1 MLVELS
7 YLVAVDAPKVY
18 VLARMAG
25 GTQST
30 EANSERIP
38 VNLALVVDRSSSMR
52 GPRIDQALRA
62 VREVA
67 SRLDERDRFSLVLF
81 DGSARIAFGP
91 DNLTDD
97 KRDELLESLDG
108 FKTGLGTNLASGW
121 KKGVEAVSSGFVRG
135 AVARVVLLTDGQP
148 SVGITDAARLAEL
161 AGKEFV
167 RGVTTTCM
175 GIGEGF
181 DDELLSDIAR
191 CGGGGFYYLATPESI
206 PAAFGS
212 ELSGVFSIT
221 ATQAELKLMPDKEVV
236 SVEVLHRM
244 TARPVG
250 DGLVVQLGDI
260 AAGPARQVLFKVHR
274 EPDARSRRVGRLMLT
289 YRNSDG
295 SPGDAHI
302 LGIEIPELPLS
313 ERAAVVTLERLRLE
327 VATAVD
333 EAWARRGYSDRNE
346 AAGALMAVK
355 RSVSQARE
363 EKRADPDALAE
374 LMREID
380 HAELALARGDAERE
394 KARRGL
400 RERSQLTLLGHST
413 IRPLPDSDD
422 EQTH

>member
-1 MLVELS
+1 MHVELS
-7 YLVAVDAPKVY
+7 YLVAEDAQKVY
-18 VLARMAG
+18 VLARVAG
-25 GTQST
+25 TAAPT
-30 EANSERIP
+30 EAGSGRIP

-52 GPRIDQALRA
+52 GPRIAQALRA

-67 SRLDERDRFSLVLF
+67 SRLNDRDRFSLVLF

-91 DNLTDD
+91 ANLTED
-97 KRDELLESLDG
+97 KQQELLDALDG
-108 FKTGLGTNLASGW
+108 FETGLGTNLAAGW

-148 SVGITDAARLAEL
+148 SVGITDADRLAEL
-161 AGKEFV
+161 AGAESV

-181 DDELLSDIAR
+181 DDELLSEIAR
-191 CGGGGFYYLATPESI
+191 RGGGGFYYLATPESI

-212 ELSGVFSIT
+212 ELSGVFAIV
-221 ATQAELKLMPDKEVV
+221 ATRAELKLMPNDEVV

-244 TARPVG
+244 TARPMD
-250 DGLVVQLGDI
+250 DGLLVQLGDV
-260 AAGPARQVLFKVHR
+260 ATGPARQILFKLHR
-274 EPDARSRRVGRLMLT
+274 EPDAESRRVGRLMLT

-295 SPGDAHI
+295 SPGDGHI
-302 LGIEIPELPLS
+302 LGIEIPDLQLS

-333 EAWARRGYSDRNE
+333 EAWARRGYSDRKE
-346 AAGALMAVK
+346 ASGALMAVK
-355 RSVSQARE
+355 RSVSQARSD
-363 EKRADPDALAE
+363 KRAAPDALAE
-374 LMREID
+374 LLREIE

-413 IRPLPDSDD
+413 VRPLPESDD